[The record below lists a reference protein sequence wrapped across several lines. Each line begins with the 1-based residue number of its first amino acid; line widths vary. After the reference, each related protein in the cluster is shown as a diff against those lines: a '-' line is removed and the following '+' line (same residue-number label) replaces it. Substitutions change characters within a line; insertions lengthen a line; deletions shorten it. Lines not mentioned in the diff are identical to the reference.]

1 MEITASKDAL
11 AFQTSDPTS
20 MKKAS
25 KLHEAA
31 QQFEALMLGEV
42 LKTVRSGGGQG
53 WLGSGD
59 GTGDDSAMDMAQNE
73 LASVLAS
80 SGGFGLAHM
89 IEQKMPKQSS
99 DQNDQN
105 VKAAR
110 EKVSAGS

>member
-1 MEITASKDAL
+1 MEITASSDAL
-11 AFQTSDPTS
+11 ALQASDPTS
-20 MKKAS
+20 IKKAS
-25 KLHEAA
+25 KLHDAA

-42 LKTVRSGGGQG
+42 LKTVRSGGSDG

-59 GTGDDSAMDMAQNE
+59 SSGDDSAMDMAQNE
-73 LASVLAS
+73 LANVLAA

-89 IEQKMPKQSS
+89 IEQKMG
-99 DQNDQN
+99 DQN

>member
-11 AFQTSDPTS
+11 AFQASDPTS

-42 LKTVRSGGGQG
+42 LKTVRSGGSDG

-73 LASVLAS
+73 LANVLAS

-89 IEQKMPKQSS
+89 IEQKMHS
-99 DQNDQN
+99 QN
-105 VKAAR
+105 VNAAR
-110 EKVSAGS
+110 EKDSTGS